1 MSRPTGPLPPGW
13 REVRLAEV
21 CELQG
26 GPSWATLRTGRHDGE
41 GVPLV
46 RPRDISGR
54 RITPDSVGRI
64 PEEAV
69 PIRSSHHRLR
79 PGDVLLARSGAVGRI
94 ALVSEQQAGWLFSG
108 HLVRIR
114 PLDEVLPDFLVC
126 CLSRPAVAAYVAR
139 HTRGSTIQHVS
150 LQDLGGIPVVLPPL
164 HTQREIGGQLAAL
177 DEKVRIHTEIAR
189 TTAELRGTLEDLLFT
204 GLLGAR

>member
-1 MSRPTGPLPPGW
+1 MSRPNSPLPPGW

-26 GPSWATLRTGRHDGE
+26 GPSWATLRTGQHDGE

-46 RPRDISGR
+46 RPRDISDR
-54 RITPDSVGRI
+54 RITPDGVGRL
-64 PEEAV
+64 PEGAV
-69 PIRSSHHRLR
+69 PVQSSHHRLR
-79 PGDVLLARSGAVGRI
+79 PGDVLLARSGAVGRT

-114 PLDEVLPDFLVC
+114 PLDDVLPDFLVGH
-126 CLSRPAVAAYVAR
+126 LSRPAVATYIAR
-139 HTRGSTIQHVS
+139 HTRGSTIQHIS
-150 LQDLGGIPVVLPPL
+150 LRDLGGIPVALPPL

-189 TTAELRGTLEDLLFT
+189 TTAELRETLGDLLFT
-204 GLLGAR
+204 GLLGTR